1 VNKTVDFFKMMRSIF
16 SMPKK
21 PRFNHPLRKVRKAIG
36 MSQAEFA
43 RLVRCSTPT
52 IHAIEN
58 GLLRIS
64 PILEARI
71 HVETGANT
79 QELVKCKKGKS
90 LDQDGQPYTNEF
102 YQRWKTRKANY
113 DNSAALKDFEA
124 LLEDALRL
132 GKLSEV
138 LIAAQECF
146 FDIGKYLQETKETE
160 NR

>member
-1 VNKTVDFFKMMRSIF
+1 
-16 SMPKK
+16 MPKK

-36 MSQAEFA
+36 MSQTEFA

-52 IHAIEN
+52 VHAIEN

-64 PILEARI
+64 PTLEARI

-79 QELVKCKKGKS
+79 QELVKGKKGKS
-90 LDQDGQPYTNEF
+90 LDQDGQPYSNEF

-113 DNSAALKDFEA
+113 GNSAALKDFEA

-138 LIAAQECF
+138 LIAAQEWF
-146 FDIGKYLQETKETE
+146 FDIEKFLQETKETE